1 MPSVFGDSNLVASF
15 CNTHQRRPPAPRV
28 APCPRNAAVAAALE
42 WTAGDRDF
50 AHPPSSLALV
60 QKGGSAALGIRAARR
75 RASGGVALG
84 GGNGGDTYAAA
95 SAGGLGGNGSGDAG
109 PSATLRAADDVA
121 QEEQWS
127 ALVDQAFRERVSSS
141 EAAMVAEV
149 LEMTWQR

>member
-1 MPSVFGDSNLVASF
+1 MTSRTL
-15 CNTHQRRPPAPRV
+15 RP
-28 APCPRNAAVAAALE
+28 
-42 WTAGDRDF
+42 
-50 AHPPSSLALV
+50 LALV

-84 GGNGGDTYAAA
+84 GGNGGDNDEDA
-95 SAGGLGGNGSGDAG
+95 SAGGLGGGNGDAG

-127 ALVDQAFRERVSSS
+127 ALVDQAFRERVSSG

-149 LEMTWQR
+149 LEMTWHIRVLSLNS